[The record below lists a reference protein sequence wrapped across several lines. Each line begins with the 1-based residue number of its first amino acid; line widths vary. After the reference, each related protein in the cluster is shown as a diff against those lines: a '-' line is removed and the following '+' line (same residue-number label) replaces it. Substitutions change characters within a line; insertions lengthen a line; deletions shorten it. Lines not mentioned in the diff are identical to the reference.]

1 MMNALVARPTFHP
14 SVTRRT
20 QLATRAPAS
29 PMLLEELLGQL
40 AQLNAKITALE
51 QRSTQPI
58 VAQPTSYM
66 MPVQARPVE
75 YTEPVPMPPAAPRQL
90 KVRRSSLLDIFD

>member
-1 MMNALVARPTFHP
+1 MNALATRPTFFP

-20 QLATRAPAS
+20 QLATRVPAS
-29 PMLLEELLGQL
+29 PMVLEALLSQV

-51 QRSTQPI
+51 QRSMPPM
-58 VAQPTSYM
+58 VAPSRNVL
-66 MPVQARPVE
+66 PVQARPVE
-75 YTEPVPMPPAAPRQL
+75 YIQSVPPPPAPQQL